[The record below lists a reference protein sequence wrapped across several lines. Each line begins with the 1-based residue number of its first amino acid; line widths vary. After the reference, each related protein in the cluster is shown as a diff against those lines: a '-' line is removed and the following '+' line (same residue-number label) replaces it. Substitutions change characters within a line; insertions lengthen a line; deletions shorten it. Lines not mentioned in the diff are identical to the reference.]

1 MGPLNGYKFIEIAGI
16 GPTQFCGMLLAD
28 MGAEIVRIDRI
39 SGPDPGLN
47 LPPRFQLLNRSRKSV
62 AVNLKDPEGT
72 ALVLRLCAQADALF
86 EGFRPGVM
94 ERLGLGPE
102 ACMAANH
109 RLVYGR
115 MTGWGQTG
123 SLAKSAGHD
132 PNYIA
137 ITGVLDSIGG
147 RDGPPVLPLNLIGD
161 FGGGGVYLAMGLLA
175 GILESRNSG
184 KGQIIDCAMVDGAAS
199 LMTLFYGMLAAG
211 VWHPQ
216 RGHNILDGG
225 AHFFNV
231 YRTRDDKYIVIAPME
246 PRFYRIFL
254 DKLGQEDPLFQQ
266 QYNEQTWPELKEKL
280 QAVFLTRTRDEWCEL
295 FEDTDACVSPVLDL
309 SETHSYP
316 FNKERGTFVQ
326 YEGIVQPAPAPRF
339 SRTSTEI
346 QGPPDEPG
354 RHTHQVL
361 REWGF
366 TEIELRDLYDRKVLQ
381 QADQ

>member
-1 MGPLNGYKFIEIAGI
+1 MGPLKGIKFIEIAGI

-28 MGAEIVRIDRI
+28 MGAEIVRVDRI
-39 SGPDPGLN
+39 DAPDSGFN
-47 LPPRFQLLNRSRKSV
+47 LPPRFQLLNRSRKSI
-62 AVNLKDPEGT
+62 AVNLKDPEGA

-102 ACMAANH
+102 PCMTANP

-123 SLAKSAGHD
+123 SLANSAGHD

-137 ITGVLDSIGG
+137 ITGLLDAIGECG
-147 RDGPPVLPLNLIGD
+147 GPPVLPLNLIGD

-184 KGQIIDCAMVDGAAS
+184 KGQVIDCAMVDGAAS
-199 LMTLFYGMLAAG
+199 LMTLFYGLLAAG
-211 VWHPQ
+211 TWRRQ

-246 PRFYRIFL
+246 PKFYRIFL
-254 DKLGQEDPLFQQ
+254 EKLGLDDPAFQQ
-266 QYNEQTWPELKEKL
+266 QYEENYWPELREKL
-280 QAVFLTRTRDEWCEL
+280 QAVFLTRTRNEWCEL
-295 FEDTDACVSPVLDL
+295 FEETDACVSPVLEM
-309 SETHSYP
+309 SETYTYP
-316 FNKERGTFVQ
+316 FNKERGTFVE

-339 SRTSTEI
+339 SRTSPEI

-354 RHTHQVL
+354 GHTHQML
-361 REWGF
+361 REWGI
-366 TEIELRDLYDRKVLQ
+366 TETELRDLCNRKVIQ
-381 QADQ
+381 QKD